1 MAVNFMKFNTCSSIE
16 NNKDECIADDNA
28 RFYEALFQNNLN
40 PISVIDIQGNYI
52 KANDAFCNFVDVPSQ
67 DLVKMNISNFFPP
80 NQENV
85 DLEKHFRLWEIGGT
99 IETPY
104 LVNDEI
110 KILELTLT
118 PIKYRG
124 LKCVLGVGRDIT
136 LQRRAYE
143 NLQKSEEKYHNL
155 IKSADAIFWEY
166 DIVKDKWTYISP
178 QVKTKLGYP
187 PEKWTNLQFWIDHIH
202 PEDKQWAPSYCLECT
217 GRGESHIFEY
227 RFIKK
232 NGDTI
237 WIRDVV
243 NVEMKNE
250 NPRILRGLMVD
261 ITDLKKSE
269 ARNKSINQALP
280 DLVFEMDSKGNFID
294 YNAPDDDD
302 LLLPPDA
309 FLNQN
314 IKDIFPGQIASIT
327 MDNIDK
333 TLHEKQI
340 HVYEYEIETNGDK
353 KTFESRMVPKEDT
366 TVLAI
371 VRDITTRKEA
381 ENLLIQEKIVAENA
395 NKAKSEFLANMSHE
409 LRTPLNSIIGFSQI
423 LSRNKANNL
432 DNKELKYLSNIQNSG
447 KHLLELINDILD
459 ISKIQNGK
467 MEFYPELLDIS
478 DICDE
483 ICPIIHPLVEE
494 KSISL
499 ECEVQQSARL
509 VKADKSKFI
518 QILHNL
524 LSNAAKFTPENGQ
537 IYIEV
542 KSVDENLQVAVS
554 DTGIGIPEEQQRCIF
569 DSFKQVDSSASRK
582 YEGTGLGLSIV
593 KEYVELHGGNI
604 WVESEVGHGSTF
616 TFTIPN

>member
-1 MAVNFMKFNTCSSIE
+1 
-16 NNKDECIADDNA
+16 
-28 RFYEALFQNNLN
+28 
-40 PISVIDIQGNYI
+40 
-52 KANDAFCNFVDVPSQ
+52 
-67 DLVKMNISNFFPP
+67 
-80 NQENV
+80 
-85 DLEKHFRLWEIGGT
+85 
-99 IETPY
+99 
-104 LVNDEI
+104 
-110 KILELTLT
+110 
-118 PIKYRG
+118 
-124 LKCVLGVGRDIT
+124 
-136 LQRRAYE
+136 
-143 NLQKSEEKYHNL
+143 
-155 IKSADAIFWEY
+155 
-166 DIVKDKWTYISP
+166 
-178 QVKTKLGYP
+178 
-187 PEKWTNLQFWIDHIH
+187 
-202 PEDKQWAPSYCLECT
+202 
-217 GRGESHIFEY
+217 
-227 RFIKK
+227 
-232 NGDTI
+232 
-237 WIRDVV
+237 
-243 NVEMKNE
+243 
-250 NPRILRGLMVD
+250 
-261 ITDLKKSE
+261 
-269 ARNKSINQALP
+269 
-280 DLVFEMDSKGNFID
+280 
-294 YNAPDDDD
+294 
-302 LLLPPDA
+302 
-309 FLNQN
+309 
-314 IKDIFPGQIASIT
+314 
-327 MDNIDK
+327 MDNIGK
-333 TLHEKQI
+333 TLPEKQI

-483 ICPIIHPLVEE
+483 VCPIIYPLVKE

-569 DSFKQVDSSASRK
+569 DSFKQIDSSASREH
-582 YEGTGLGLSIV
+582 EGTGLGLALV
-593 KEYVELHGGNI
+593 KEYVEMHGGNI

-616 TFTIPN
+616 TFTIPT

>member
-1 MAVNFMKFNTCSSIE
+1 M
-16 NNKDECIADDNA
+16 
-28 RFYEALFQNNLN
+28 
-40 PISVIDIQGNYI
+40 
-52 KANDAFCNFVDVPSQ
+52 
-67 DLVKMNISNFFPP
+67 
-80 NQENV
+80 
-85 DLEKHFRLWEIGGT
+85 DLEEHFRLWRIGGT

-104 LVNDEI
+104 LINDEI
-110 KILELTLT
+110 KTLELRLT
-118 PIKYRG
+118 PIKYREIE
-124 LKCVLGVGRDIT
+124 CVLGVGRDIT
-136 LQRRAYE
+136 LQKRAYK
-143 NLQKSEEKYHNL
+143 NLQKNEEKYHNL

-217 GRGESHIFEY
+217 ERGESHVFEY

-243 NVEMKNE
+243 NVEMKDE
-250 NPRILRGLMVD
+250 NPHILRGLMVD

-269 ARNKSINQALP
+269 SRNKSINQALP
-280 DLVFEMDSKGNFID
+280 DLIFEMDAKGNFID
-294 YNAPDDDD
+294 YNASDDDD

-314 IKDIFPGQIASIT
+314 IKDIFSGQIASIT
-327 MDNIDK
+327 MENIKK

-340 HVYEYEIETNGDK
+340 HVYEYEIDK
-353 KTFESRMVPKEDT
+353 AGYNKIFESRMVPKEDT

-371 VRDITTRKEA
+371 VRDITKRREA
-381 ENLLIQEKIVAENA
+381 ENLLIQGKIVAENA

-423 LSRNKANNL
+423 LSKNKANNL

-467 MEFYPELLDIS
+467 MEFCPELFDIS
-478 DICDE
+478 NICDDV
-483 ICPIIHPLVEE
+483 CSIIYPLVEE
-494 KSISL
+494 KSIYL
-499 ECEVQQSARL
+499 ECEVQQSGRL
-509 VKADKSKFI
+509 IKADKSKFT

-537 IYIEV
+537 ICIEDKFV
-542 KSVDENLQVAVS
+542 NDNLQVAVS
-554 DTGIGIPEEQQRCIF
+554 DTGIGIPKEQQRSIF
-569 DSFKQVDSSASRK
+569 DSFRQIDSSASREN
-582 YEGTGLGLSIV
+582 EGTGLGLALV
-593 KEYVELHGGNI
+593 KEYVEMHGGNI
-604 WVESEVGHGSTF
+604 WVESEVGHGTTF
-616 TFTIPN
+616 IFTIPT